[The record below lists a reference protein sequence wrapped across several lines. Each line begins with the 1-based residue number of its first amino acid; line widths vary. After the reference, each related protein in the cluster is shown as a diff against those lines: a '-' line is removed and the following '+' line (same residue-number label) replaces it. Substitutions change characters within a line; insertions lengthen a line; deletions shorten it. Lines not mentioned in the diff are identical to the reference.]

1 MGQKVTK
8 PIFISEFTF
17 TPAVASRDFSPR
29 CKEVKHASDSSLGL
43 RIGLEGER
51 EFKRAITDINRSMRV
66 LGSKL
71 KLVTCS
77 SRSVETRA

>member
-1 MGQKVTK
+1 M
-8 PIFISEFTF
+8 
-17 TPAVASRDFSPR
+17 A
-29 CKEVKHASDSSLGL
+29 DSSFGL
-43 RIGLEGER
+43 KIGLEGER
-51 EFKRAITDINRSMRV
+51 EVKRAITDINRSMRV

>member
-1 MGQKVTK
+1 M
-8 PIFISEFTF
+8 
-17 TPAVASRDFSPR
+17 
-29 CKEVKHASDSSLGL
+29 SDSSIGL

-51 EFKRAITDINRSMRV
+51 EFKSSITDIGRSMRV